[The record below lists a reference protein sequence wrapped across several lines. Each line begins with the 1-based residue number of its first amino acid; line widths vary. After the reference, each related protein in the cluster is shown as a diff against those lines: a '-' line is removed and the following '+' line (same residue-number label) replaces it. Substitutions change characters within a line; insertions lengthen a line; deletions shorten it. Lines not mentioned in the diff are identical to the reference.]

1 MLEAGHQEAFSPA
14 LAAAVGF
21 CAILTVCFVGVLY
34 VASRDVP
41 GALDRNDPRVIRRRL
56 IAASGV
62 SALSILVTHGLVA
75 TSKDSTAASA
85 LLSSPSRLQVELT
98 ASLSALVLVGIL
110 FLGPLTVEY
119 AAGELGPTRVI
130 ARFKNSIP
138 QAATWRNY
146 IVGPATE
153 EIVFRACMVPVL
165 HAAGASKT
173 TIVFGAPLFFGIA
186 HAHHGY
192 ELFHRLGATRD
203 ILTKVIA
210 SCAFQFAY
218 TTLFGWYA
226 TLLLMR
232 TGSILAPIVSH
243 MFCNFMGVPAFD
255 EIDYYP
261 RYSKLIKAAYISG
274 LLLFA
279 VLLFPLTDPAF
290 FPASHYWSPT
300 I

>member
-1 MLEAGHQEAFSPA
+1 MLRAGQQEAFSPP

-21 CAILTVCFVGVLY
+21 CALLTICFVGVLY

-41 GALDRNDPRVIRRRL
+41 GELDRNDPRVIRRRL
-56 IAASGV
+56 IAASVV
-62 SALSILVTHGLVA
+62 SVLSILVTHAGLWA
-75 TSKDSTAASA
+75 TSKDTTAA
-85 LLSSPSRLQVELT
+85 LLPSPSRLQVELT

-119 AAGELGPTRVI
+119 AAGELRPTRI
-130 ARFKNSIP
+130 FARLKSSIP
-138 QAATWRNY
+138 QVTTWRNY

-173 TIVFGAPLFFGIA
+173 AIVFGAPLFFGIA

-255 EIDYYP
+255 EIDDYP

-274 LLLFA
+274 LVLFA
-279 VLLFPLTDPAF
+279 ALLFPLTDPALF
-290 FPASHYWSPT
+290 RASHYWSPP